1 MVAGVNLSGCPF
13 MLPLI
18 EVDLNVPPTIAQSR
32 PGDGDPVVIET
43 GSYTAFVIARDPDDT
58 ELSFFWE
65 ISGLGVQ
72 PNATPLQDGALLGS
86 QLTIAADSDYDGR
99 VLTVFVIDPQGATV
113 QRSWPITV
121 TGAP

>member
-1 MVAGVNLSGCPF
+1 
-13 MLPLI
+13 MLPFI

-72 PNATPLQDGALLGS
+72 PDATPLQDGALLGS
-86 QLTIAADSDYDGR
+86 QLTIAADPDYDGR